1 MIQARDF
8 MGLAIELTMGLAMS
22 LGLRAR
28 SADVVAESAD
38 RLSARQLTGFA
49 RQGLDARPIAFG

>member
-1 MIQARDF
+1 ML
-8 MGLAIELTMGLAMS
+8 LAIELTMGLAMS

-38 RLSARQLTGFA
+38 RLSAWQLTGFA